1 MNSKLRTII
10 AYAIP
15 VIILA
20 FSITIMLIEPG
31 RTKRVDGDQFLQKID
46 KLQSQVEAGDW
57 EKAGLEI
64 KNLRQEYRRIIPHIQ
79 FSGER
84 DEINQITIA
93 LAQIE
98 AYVSCHDRNEA
109 IASLYLARAHWAN
122 LDH

>member
-20 FSITIMLIEPG
+20 LFITIMLIEPG
-31 RTKRVDGDQFLQKID
+31 RTKRVDGDQYLQHID
-46 KLQSQVEAGDW
+46 KLQNQVQAGEW
-57 EKAGLEI
+57 ERAGREI
-64 KNLRQEYRRIIPHIQ
+64 KHLRQEFRRIIPHIQ

-84 DEINQITIA
+84 DEINQITIT

-109 IASLYLARAHWAN
+109 IASLYVARAHWAN
-122 LDH
+122 MSH